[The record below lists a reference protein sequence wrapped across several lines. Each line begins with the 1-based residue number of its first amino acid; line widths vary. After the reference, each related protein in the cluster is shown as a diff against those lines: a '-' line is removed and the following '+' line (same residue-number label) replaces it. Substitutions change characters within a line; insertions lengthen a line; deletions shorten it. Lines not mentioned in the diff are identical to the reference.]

1 MQWSAE
7 HQKVN
12 MRTPLGT
19 KEAENNDDNENLK
32 TVSDGG
38 VYDELMSACYKSRN
52 PTEVKSRDEFE
63 SFLFS
68 QEQ

>member
-19 KEAENNDDNENLK
+19 VEAKNNDDNENLK
-32 TVSDGG
+32 AMMV
-38 VYDELMSACYKSRN
+38 VYMMN
-52 PTEVKSRDEFE
+52 
-63 SFLFS
+63 
-68 QEQ
+68 

>member
-19 KEAENNDDNENLK
+19 EEAENNDDNENLK
-32 TVSDGG
+32 VLML
-38 VYDELMSACYKSRN
+38 VYMMN
-52 PTEVKSRDEFE
+52 
-63 SFLFS
+63 
-68 QEQ
+68 